1 MTAARPLSD
10 ALWERFLG
18 HHDPAARSAL
28 LDQHLGLVH
37 HVAHQLARHLPPD
50 VELDELTSA
59 GTLGLVCA
67 LEAFDPRR
75 GLEFSTYAT
84 PRIRGAILDE
94 LREQD
99 WVPRSVRQKHRR
111 IRASVSALEQRLG
124 QGPGPAEIAT
134 ELGIDLPTYWRWV
147 REIEQAIL
155 VPMPAIAPGGG
166 GVHPLDET
174 LADRDAPELGAAI
187 DQAEESASLEGA
199 LATLPPNERT
209 VLALYYYE
217 ELTLRQIADVL
228 HLTESRISQIRTQAL
243 RRLRNR
249 LSAIAEAR

>member
-10 ALWERFLG
+10 TLWERF
-18 HHDPAARSAL
+18 HRNHDSAARSAL

-37 HVAHQLARHLPPD
+37 HVARQLARHLPPD
-50 VELDELTSA
+50 VELGELTSA
-59 GTLGLVCA
+59 GTLGLVKA
-67 LEAFDPRR
+67 LEAFDPER

-99 WVPRSVRQKHRR
+99 WVPRSVRQKHRL
-111 IRASVSALEQRLG
+111 IRTAVSALEQRLG
-124 QGPGPAEIAT
+124 QAPGPGAIAKD
-134 ELGIDLPTYWRWV
+134 LGIDLPTYWRWI

-155 VPMPAIAPGGG
+155 VPMPALAPGD

-174 LADRDAPELGAAI
+174 LADLSAPAIGADI
-187 DQAEESASLEGA
+187 DQAEEHASLESA

-209 VLALYYYE
+209 VLSLYYYE

-243 RRLRNR
+243 RRLRTR
-249 LSAIAEAR
+249 LGAVAEAR